1 MGSELVGVD
10 KLQSMSTRAGTYP
23 CLNYQSPAVER
34 AKPFFL
40 VCLGFRRLDSM
51 KMLTLFAG
59 MGSANKYPWAE
70 PQPANANSRCWSV
83 VSTPSATTLRSR
95 LRASPTIVLTMASVK
110 NYLFRAFEKLLVPM
124 VAAMRRELITGTYI
138 QADETPVDVQ
148 HARAGERI
156 TKRISGNTVA
166 PEELWCSTSV

>member
-1 MGSELVGVD
+1 
-10 KLQSMSTRAGTYP
+10 
-23 CLNYQSPAVER
+23 
-34 AKPFFL
+34 
-40 VCLGFRRLDSM
+40 
-51 KMLTLFAG
+51 MLTLFAG

-83 VSTPSATTLRSR
+83 VSTPLATTLRSR

-148 HARAGERI
+148 TREGRGKDHQAY
-156 TKRISGNTVA
+156 
-166 PEELWCSTSV
+166 LWQ